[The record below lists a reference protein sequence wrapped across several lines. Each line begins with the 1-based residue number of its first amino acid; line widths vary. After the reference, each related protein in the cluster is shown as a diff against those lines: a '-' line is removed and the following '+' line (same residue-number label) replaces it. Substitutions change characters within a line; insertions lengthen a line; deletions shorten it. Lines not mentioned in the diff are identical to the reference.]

1 MEVNG
6 RERVSGGSAR
16 PATDEGTQESVWA
29 AVLVG
34 GLAFVLG
41 LVSLGSKSLWFD
53 EAYDAVHATASWGDV
68 LSSALGHEASQAAY
82 LIFLKQWLSFV
93 PDDEWWLRLPSV
105 LFAAIAAG
113 VLVMLGTAV
122 LGRRTGVVAG
132 LLLAVNGFMVTWS
145 QQARTYALVV
155 LAVVASTY
163 LLVRALEPG
172 AGRGRWVV
180 YGTVA
185 TFSLYAHFFAA
196 FVIAAQVVAAL
207 VARPRP
213 RTEHLLVAGTIVGV
227 GALPALWFAAAR
239 DVGQISWIVPLSL
252 GGVKGAVEEA
262 SGRNVL
268 LIGLAAAGCA
278 LLLWRPP
285 ANASRATRAL
295 LVCWAALPFVLAV
308 AVSVVKPIL
317 LGRYL
322 IVATPALALLGAVA
336 ITSIRYR
343 PVAYV
348 MLVACLAIGA
358 ARTVEWY
365 RAPSVEAWR
374 EAVTYL
380 EAHRGVR
387 DQVFVEPRDDD
398 EAYRYYAGRLSAQGK
413 PASRTLWV
421 VLGAETSKDALAG
434 ARAVAGG
441 GAYRLRVARGG
452 HGVFVV
458 RGART

>member
-1 MEVNG
+1 MQVNG

-16 PATDEGTQESVWA
+16 PVIAERTQDSAWA

-41 LVSLGSKSLWFD
+41 LVGLGAKSLWFD
-53 EAYDAVHATASWGDV
+53 EAYDAVHATGTWSDV

-82 LIFLKQWLSFV
+82 LILLKQWLSFV

-105 LFAAIAAG
+105 LFTAIAVG
-113 VLVMLGTAV
+113 VLVMLGTAL
-122 LGRRTGVVAG
+122 LGRRAGVIAG

-155 LAVVASTY
+155 LAVVVSTY

-180 YGTVA
+180 YGAVA
-185 TFSLYAHFFAA
+185 ALSLYAHFFAA
-196 FVIAAQVVAAL
+196 FVIAAQAVAAL
-207 VARPRP
+207 IARPRP

-285 ANASRATRAL
+285 ANVTRATRAL
-295 LVCWAALPFVLAV
+295 LVCWAALPFVLTV

-343 PVAYV
+343 SAAYV
-348 MLVACLAIGA
+348 TLAACLAIGA
-358 ARTVEWY
+358 VRTVEWY

-374 EAVTYL
+374 QAVAYVEAN
-380 EAHRGVR
+380 RGAN

-398 EAYRYYAGRLSAQGK
+398 EPYRYYAGRPSAQGE

-421 VLGAETSKDALAG
+421 VLGAETSRDALAR
-434 ARAVAGG
+434 ARAVAGV
-441 GAYRLRVARGG
+441 GAYQLRVARGG
-452 HGVFVV
+452 DDVFVV
-458 RGART
+458 RGGRT